1 MSTSTT
7 DEAAEAHAVQA
18 ATAVGRALGRTA
30 TFRKY
35 ETAQEAFMK
44 APGLRDRLEAY
55 QRRQQELQSARAWG
69 GVDATLQQQLD
80 EEWERLSRLPE
91 FQAYMEAQQELID
104 LCGEVVSRITE
115 GIGVDFGRA
124 CAAGGGC

>member
-7 DEAAEAHAVQA
+7 DVAAEVHAVQA

-44 APGLRDRLEAY
+44 APGLRDRFEAY
-55 QRRQQELQSARAWG
+55 QRRQQELQNARAWG
-69 GVDATLQQQLD
+69 GVDAAQERQLD
-80 EEWERLSRLPE
+80 QEWERLSRLPE
-91 FQAYMEAQQELID
+91 FQAYMEAQQELIE
-104 LCGEVVSRITE
+104 LCTEVVSRITD
-115 GIGVDFGRA
+115 GVGLDFSRA
-124 CAAGGGC
+124 CAAGGCC

>member
-1 MSTSTT
+1 
-7 DEAAEAHAVQA
+7 
-18 ATAVGRALGRTA
+18 
-30 TFRKY
+30 
-35 ETAQEAFMK
+35 MK